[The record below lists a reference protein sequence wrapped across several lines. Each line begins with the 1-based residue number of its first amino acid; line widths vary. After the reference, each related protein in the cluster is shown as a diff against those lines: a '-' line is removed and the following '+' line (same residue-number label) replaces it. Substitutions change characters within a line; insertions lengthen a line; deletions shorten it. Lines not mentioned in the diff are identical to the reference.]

1 MEVYNRRADPQ
12 AVRLRQPSQQHSQLC
27 HGKQRDLGDNLIF
40 FFFLR
45 NFPQNPNR
53 QMADDLELRSKPK
66 R

>member
-40 FFFLR
+40 IFFF
-45 NFPQNPNR
+45 FVIFHKTSNR
-53 QMADDLELRSKPK
+53 QMAPTSN
-66 R
+66 